1 MDFKEASEVLKASRE
16 LTAAWK
22 RRREGLFH

>member
-16 LTAAWK
+16 LTATWK
-22 RRREGLFH
+22 RKRAGLFH